1 MHEARAGVDN
11 TTPQTSA
18 MSERVRIWVT
28 FAVTE
33 AMPRAPAPRSRD
45 RIPEFRHW

>member
-1 MHEARAGVDN
+1 MPEARAGVDN

-18 MSERVRIWVT
+18 MSERLKIWVT

-33 AMPRAPAPRSRD
+33 AKRCDRALRSRD